1 MLSYTKQLVQFLARL
16 AVMPEG
22 FGFITFNVELDGDCL
37 SSAFPA
43 NDLRDK
49 KTIST
54 ILAFVLHFLFEFF
67 LQYLLR
73 ELEGISLAGD
83 FTKGRLMAVYCRLLG
98 LSTADACYTIGSR
111 LTLNLW
117 KNSSRPSHTAK
128 KSLTA
133 RKSTTSLLLASQGGA
148 NGKKTKQNKS
158 KPRMSG
164 EKIARGLRT
173 DA

>member
-1 MLSYTKQLVQFLARL
+1 MLSYTKQLIQFLAHL

-67 LQYLLR
+67 LRYLLR
-73 ELEGISLAGD
+73 ELEGISLPGD

-98 LSTADACYTIGSR
+98 MLPETHRGI
-111 LTLNLW
+111 
-117 KNSSRPSHTAK
+117 
-128 KSLTA
+128 
-133 RKSTTSLLLASQGGA
+133 TSY
-148 NGKKTKQNKS
+148 
-158 KPRMSG
+158 
-164 EKIARGLRT
+164 
-173 DA
+173 